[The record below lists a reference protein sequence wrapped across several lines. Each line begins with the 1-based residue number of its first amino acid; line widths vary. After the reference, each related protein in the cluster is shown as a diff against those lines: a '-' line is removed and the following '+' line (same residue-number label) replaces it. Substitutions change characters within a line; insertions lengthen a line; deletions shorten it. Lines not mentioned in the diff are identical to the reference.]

1 MSHYITIPIGANG
14 VIDPDE
20 KIQDIISQA
29 MSPGFKTT
37 DVFIYSHGW
46 WTTADAALKSYNVA
60 TTGFI
65 YFTRNKGHPKT
76 EAPMF
81 PFLIGIHW
89 PSMANDDPTGV
100 SNLAQPLTYYKM
112 EKRADDIGQEGLYAI
127 LRLIFAAVK
136 PDSNLRISLLG
147 HSFGCKVVC
156 AALEQLAVNRID
168 VPPNIRFNVVLLQA
182 AFATDCLDAGGSY
195 ERVVPTFGP
204 RLRMLVSRSDADN
217 ALGTAFPKACEINWF
232 HKGAKTALGATGP
245 SEALKAAFPNNQ
257 EARVTW
263 DSTFLGSVAA
273 PPAGPALVCADLTA
287 FHTSPDNPY
296 KADSWGG
303 HHSDIYEPQVYDL
316 MGWFLFA

>member
-20 KIQDIISQA
+20 KIQDIVSQA
-29 MSPGFKTT
+29 MSAGFKTT

-65 YFTRNKGHPKT
+65 YFTRNKGYPKT
-76 EAPMF
+76 EAPIF

-100 SNLAQPLTYYKM
+100 ANLAQPLTYYKM

-127 LRLIFAAVK
+127 LRLIFGAVK

-182 AFATDCLDAGGSY
+182 AFATDCLDAGGIY

-204 RLRMLVSRSDADN
+204 RLRMLVSRSSADN
-217 ALGTAFPKACEINWF
+217 ALEKAFPAACEINWF
-232 HKGAKTALGATGP
+232 HKGATTALGATGP
-245 SEALKAAFPNNQ
+245 SEALKAAFPKNQ
-257 EARVTW
+257 AVEVAW
-263 DSTFLGSVAA
+263 DSTFLASVTS
-273 PPAGPALVCADLTA
+273 PPAGPVLVSADLTA
-287 FHTSPDNPY
+287 FHTSRDNPY
-296 KADSWGG
+296 KADSLGG
-303 HHSDIYEPQVYDL
+303 HHSDIYEPQIYDL
-316 MGWFLFA
+316 MGWFLFG